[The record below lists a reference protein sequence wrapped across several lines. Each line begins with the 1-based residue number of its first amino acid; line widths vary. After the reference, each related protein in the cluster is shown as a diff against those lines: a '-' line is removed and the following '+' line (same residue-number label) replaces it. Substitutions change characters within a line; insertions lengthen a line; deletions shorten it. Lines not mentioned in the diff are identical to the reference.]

1 MADSPPDP
9 ITPSIRTID
18 RDDAELLERLRRND
32 RDALAALYDA
42 YGRLAFGL
50 AYRVLGDAG
59 EAEDIVQESF
69 LMLWR
74 QSDRLDAGR
83 GSVRAL
89 LLTIVHRRAIDAL
102 RRRVGRSERIVE
114 AFDPIPSA
122 APDPMEFASR
132 AEERARIRGALAELP
147 LDQRQAIELTYFG
160 GLTVAE
166 MAEQQEIPLGTA
178 KSRLRLALGRM
189 RKTLG
194 EQRA

>member
-9 ITPSIRTID
+9 IAPPIRTID
-18 RDDAELLERLRRND
+18 REDAKLLERLRRND

-42 YGRLAFGL
+42 YARLAFGL

-74 QSDRLDAGR
+74 QTDRLDARR

-102 RRRVGRSERIVE
+102 RKRLGRSEQIVA
-114 AFDPIPSA
+114 AFDPMPSTA
-122 APDPMEFASR
+122 QDPLEFASQ
-132 AEERARIRGALAELP
+132 AEERDLIRQALADLP

-166 MAEQQEIPLGTA
+166 MAEQQQIPLGTA

-189 RKTLG
+189 RKALAG
-194 EQRA
+194 EQA